1 MKNKTS
7 ILVKTRH
14 FFYALL
20 VAVIFCGCEESTVKE
35 DKSIAIIGGVDVY
48 TYTIDSCEYVGWL
61 KGTNGDWA
69 THKGNCKF
77 CAERSKK

>member
-1 MKNKTS
+1 MRKLNTKT
-7 ILVKTRH
+7 ITDIV
-14 FFYALL
+14 ANCLL
-20 VAVIFCGCEESTVKE
+20 LSVIFCGCKESTVVE
-35 DKSIAIIGGVDVY
+35 DKSIAIIGGVNVY

-77 CAERSKK
+77 CAECRKK